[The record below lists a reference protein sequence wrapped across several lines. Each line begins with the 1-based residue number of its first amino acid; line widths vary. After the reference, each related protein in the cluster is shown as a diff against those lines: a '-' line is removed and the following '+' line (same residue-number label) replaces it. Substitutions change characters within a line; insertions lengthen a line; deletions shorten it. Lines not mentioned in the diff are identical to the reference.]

1 MSNFNIKSMGKI
13 ILSEKEIEVIKKQL
27 SGKIEV
33 HSATE
38 EEQKFLMDVID
49 KAEALEEELDAY
61 DESGDDLIEWFYNKY
76 KEQESMG

>member
-1 MSNFNIKSMGKI
+1 MGKI

-76 KEQESMG
+76 KEQESIG

>member
-1 MSNFNIKSMGKI
+1 MGKI

-38 EEQKFLMDVID
+38 EEQKLLMDVID

-76 KEQESMG
+76 KEQE

>member
-1 MSNFNIKSMGKI
+1 MEKI

>member
-1 MSNFNIKSMGKI
+1 MGKI

-49 KAEALEEELDAY
+49 KAEALEDELDAY

>member
-1 MSNFNIKSMGKI
+1 MGKI

-49 KAEALEEELDAY
+49 KAEALEEGLDAY

-76 KEQESMG
+76 KEQESIG

>member
-1 MSNFNIKSMGKI
+1 MGKI

-38 EEQKFLMDVID
+38 EEQDLLMGVID
-49 KAEALEEELDAY
+49 KANDLLEELDAY
-61 DESGDDLIEWFYNKY
+61 DEFGLDLILWFYNKY

>member
-1 MSNFNIKSMGKI
+1 MGKI

-38 EEQKFLMDVID
+38 EEQMFLMDVID

-61 DESGDDLIEWFYNKY
+61 DESGDDLIEWFYKKY
-76 KEQESMG
+76 QEQE

>member
-1 MSNFNIKSMGKI
+1 MGKI

>member
-1 MSNFNIKSMGKI
+1 MGKI

-76 KEQESMG
+76 KEQESMR